1 VIPTFVDVSLFE
13 MTVENVRGDFIS
25 RFKKSNTSYLI
36 LLLVVWSEL
45 VKVFI
50 SSLHVAF
57 NILYII

>member
-1 VIPTFVDVSLFE
+1 